1 MRRLGLLGGMSWESS
16 VEYERIVNEA
26 VRDRL
31 GGVASAD
38 LLVRSFDFSVIE
50 ALQAAGRW
58 DDAGVLLADA
68 ARHLV
73 LGGAEGIVICTN
85 TMHRVYDQVAAAVAP
100 VPVLHIADPTAAA
113 IEAAGVRSVGL
124 LGTRF
129 TMEQDFYVGRLRQ
142 RHGLEVLVPDEPD
155 RTLVHD
161 VIYDE
166 LVQGVL
172 SPASGAAYQDV
183 VGRLVDRG
191 AEGIIAGCTEIEL
204 LLAPADLPVPY
215 FPTTRLH
222 AEAATAFALG
232 W

>member
-16 VEYERIVNEA
+16 VEYERLINEA
-26 VRDRL
+26 VRGRV

-38 LLVRSFDFSVIE
+38 LLIRSFDFSVVE

-58 DDAGVLLADA
+58 DDAGTLLADA

-85 TMHRVYDQVAAAVAP
+85 TMHRVYDQVAAAVTP

-113 IEAAGVRSVGL
+113 IEAAGVRCVGL

-129 TMEQDFYVGRLRQ
+129 TMEQDFYVGRLREH
-142 RHGLEVLVPDEPD
+142 HGLEVLVPDESD

-172 SPASGAAYQDV
+172 SPASRAAYQAV
-183 VGRLVDRG
+183 VGRLVERG
-191 AEGIIAGCTEIEL
+191 AEGVIAGCTEIEL
-204 LLAPADLPVPY
+204 LLAPAAVRVAS
-215 FPTTRLH
+215 FPPTRLR
-222 AEAATAFALG
+222 ADAAAAFALG
-232 W
+232 D